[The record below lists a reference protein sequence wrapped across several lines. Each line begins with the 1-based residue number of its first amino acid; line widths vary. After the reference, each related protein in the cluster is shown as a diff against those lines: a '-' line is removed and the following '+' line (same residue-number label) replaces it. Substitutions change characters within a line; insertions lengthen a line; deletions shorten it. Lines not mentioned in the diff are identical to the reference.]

1 MNKGMNMN
9 VLFLKII
16 IVHRGGKEGMSEEL
30 FLFKR

>member
-16 IVHRGGKEGMSEEL
+16 IALRGGKEGMPEEL